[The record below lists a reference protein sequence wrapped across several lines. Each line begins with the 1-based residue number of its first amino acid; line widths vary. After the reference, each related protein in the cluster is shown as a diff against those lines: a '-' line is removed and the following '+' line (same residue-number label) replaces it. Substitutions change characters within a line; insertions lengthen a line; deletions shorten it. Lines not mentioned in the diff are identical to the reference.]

1 MATKESTPKERSN
14 EFVRAVA
21 AIDRHSDKHKKIYE
35 DLADE

>member
-1 MATKESTPKERSN
+1 MATKEPTSDERSD

-21 AIDRHSDKHKKIYE
+21 ALDRHSDKHKKIYE